1 MTTVQLIQKT
11 GDVDNRIEVI
21 AKLLAYGA
29 AVGMDAHR
37 RISKEWFLPGHGD
50 YYLQYV
56 ARRRRDIRRIV
67 VSPHYVIVEVKS
79 RASDAYNKYYAI
91 GIDYDADL
99 LFVNR
104 VNYVDMFNFHITKM
118 QQINDAIIVYTND
131 DEIRRD
137 VFNYNYDVT
146 ATRFSIERPGRYRV
160 QGDIVF
166 DVSELDLE
174 NQVPVWA
181 MHEIHRYIRYLVL
194 DAIAALLNDY
204 GISYVVGQVRTSGR
218 NTRLGLVI
226 TGGADSSRQSGY
238 STRNRMR
245 IINILSNYFNTEC
258 RNWSWFSECNIRL
271 VIDKVPVTA
280 GIEIVSDSIFGNHV
294 GNIAIF
300 VVETGNLEVVNLF
313 ARDIIEQFHVLQK
326 TNIVRQ
332 VGNHRIELYRV
343 VPVRFAYE
351 PRIKPLVLEPQT
363 LYVVLNDTYI
373 VDDDTLAELI
383 HKEHGQR
390 YLWFHGKYVLRIER
404 VSVHPLDA
412 AERNRVVLK
421 RIPIYKT

>member
-194 DAIAALLNDY
+194 DCL
-204 GISYVVGQVRTSGR
+204 
-218 NTRLGLVI
+218 
-226 TGGADSSRQSGY
+226 
-238 STRNRMR
+238 
-245 IINILSNYFNTEC
+245 
-258 RNWSWFSECNIRL
+258 
-271 VIDKVPVTA
+271 
-280 GIEIVSDSIFGNHV
+280 
-294 GNIAIF
+294 
-300 VVETGNLEVVNLF
+300 
-313 ARDIIEQFHVLQK
+313 
-326 TNIVRQ
+326 
-332 VGNHRIELYRV
+332 
-343 VPVRFAYE
+343 
-351 PRIKPLVLEPQT
+351 
-363 LYVVLNDTYI
+363 
-373 VDDDTLAELI
+373 
-383 HKEHGQR
+383 
-390 YLWFHGKYVLRIER
+390 
-404 VSVHPLDA
+404 
-412 AERNRVVLK
+412 
-421 RIPIYKT
+421 